1 MMKETL
7 QVVDEIEA
15 SGEITF
21 NPKDKKTKYQ
31 TENEGIKGQTFYKN
45 ENIRMTPK
53 KTFYNQT

>member
-21 NPKDKKTKYQ
+21 NPKDKSKKYQ
-31 TENEGIKGQTFYKN
+31 TENEGIKG
-45 ENIRMTPK
+45 
-53 KTFYNQT
+53 